1 MTELQAFEGYL
12 TSGRGIKVEVD
23 DDRVTIKITSEHE
36 GMVAF
41 DFEKEPSV
49 FDEAMRKMKEINPD
63 FRPVCQLLQLKDMV
77 KYRYERIR

>member
-49 FDEAMRKMKEINPD
+49 FDEAMRKMKEIHVN
-63 FRPVCQLLQLKDMV
+63 RETNMRKMKGIHINQKTN
-77 KYRYERIR
+77 I